1 MLTINLLGNSRRFIG
16 MFRDI
21 KIIIRAPLK
30 TTLKGMQQM
39 ATKKHKYDLW
49 ACNSSKKVLW
59 ASLFRFNVWLTFYDL
74 IFMALEKKFYECLII
89 SQ

>member
-49 ACNSSKKVLW
+49 ACNSSKK
-59 ASLFRFNVWLTFYDL
+59 
-74 IFMALEKKFYECLII
+74 KFYGHHF
-89 SQ
+89 SGSMFG

>member
-49 ACNSSKKVLW
+49 ACNSSKKSFMGITFQVQCLVNVL
-59 ASLFRFNVWLTFYDL
+59 
-74 IFMALEKKFYECLII
+74 
-89 SQ
+89 